1 MMQRKALNRSDL
13 IGAYTSVIRDRL
25 LESLV
30 VQSNHIPLELR
41 VNSTNTILSFYRV
54 EGGEFWVYIWVG
66 TVIRWQQVMFLSEI
80 EDGSGLKRAL
90 VRFMDLQNREGLR
103 ELSCMVESGVIE

>member
-1 MMQRKALNRSDL
+1 MTERKALKRSDL
-13 IGAYTSVIRDRL
+13 VDAYIPMIRDML
-25 LESLV
+25 LGSLHV
-30 VQSNHIPLELR
+30 KGDHIPLELK
-41 VNSTNTILSFYRV
+41 VESTNTILSFYRV

-90 VRFMDLQNREGLR
+90 VRFMDPQSREGLR
-103 ELSCMVESGVIE
+103 ELSCMVESGVID

>member
-13 IGAYTSVIRDRL
+13 INAYTPLIRDRL
-25 LESLV
+25 LESV
-30 VQSNHIPLELR
+30 EVQGDHIPLELR
-41 VNSTNTILSFYRV
+41 VESSNTILSFYRV

-66 TVIRWQQVMFLSEI
+66 TVIRWQQVIFLPEI

-90 VRFMDLQNREGLR
+90 VRFMDFQNREGLR
-103 ELSCMVESGVIE
+103 ELSYMVESGVI